1 MDFEKLDS
9 FSTKDDIARS
19 NHIFNWNKVKLDSCS
34 TIDDIM
40 RSNDIFNADKAKLSK
55 FKLQNGGIQLL
66 SGSYYIYLDRGYNI
80 KIFVI
85 FEDKKVKGMWNFDHQ
100 L

>member
-1 MDFEKLDS
+1 MDYEKLDS

-19 NHIFNWNKVKLDSCS
+19 NYIFNWNKGKLDSCS

-40 RSNDIFNADKAKLSK
+40 RSNDIFNSNKGKLSK
-55 FKLQNGGIQLL
+55 LKLQNDGIQLL
-66 SGSYYIYLDRGYNI
+66 SGSYCIYLARGYNI

-85 FEDKKVKGMWNFDHQ
+85 CEDKKMKGMWNFDHQ